1 MKPDSQKRT
10 LESRDSHLKP
20 SPTHQEREGTALL
33 IPSLYSSPVSP
44 EKSEW
49 FFHFQGAVLDNEA
62 LIKTC
67 LPERNNGEV
76 ETQMETGGSVVHFAA
91 AFSKLSKRRVK

>member
-1 MKPDSQKRT
+1 M
-10 LESRDSHLKP
+10 
-20 SPTHQEREGTALL
+20 LL

-91 AFSKLSKRRVK
+91 AFSKLSKRRVKLQEQESMIFHFQGTLGSAECGL